1 MSLAAGAL
9 AKMDAP
15 AENLL
20 EVRGL
25 VTEFQTRSA
34 TFRAVR
40 GIDLTVRKGEV
51 VAIVGESGSGKTVTG
66 LSIMGLLDPP
76 RARVASGSILFR
88 GRNGVDD
95 LAASDETAMRRIR
108 GGEIAMIFQ
117 EPMTSLNPVH
127 TVGRQ
132 IAEAAR
138 LHLGIGLAE
147 ARTRAIDLLRLVEIP
162 EPTRRAQAYPH
173 QLSGGMRQRV
183 MIAMALACRP
193 QLLIADEPTTALDV
207 TIQAQILALLT
218 RLRAQFGMG
227 IIFIT
232 HNLAVVYEFADRVE
246 VMYGGRIVESATV
259 ETLFERPRHPYT
271 KALMAS
277 MPAPEAAERPR
288 KERPRLRVIGGSP
301 ADPRHLPRGCS
312 FAPRCSLAL
321 DACRRGEPGLDR
333 VGEGHFS
340 ACIRRDEL

>member
-1 MSLAAGAL
+1 MNHATDTLATIDAAG
-9 AKMDAP
+9 
-15 AENLL
+15 ENLL

-34 TFRAVR
+34 NFRAVR
-40 GIDLTVRKGEV
+40 GVDLTVRKGEA
-51 VAIVGESGSGKTVTG
+51 VAIVGESGSGKSVTG
-66 LSIMGLLDPP
+66 LSIMRLIDPP
-76 RARVASGSILFR
+76 RARIAAGSILLR
-88 GRNGVDD
+88 RQNAVDD
-95 LAASDETAMRRIR
+95 LAALDESAMRRIR

-132 IAEAAR
+132 IAESVR
-138 LHLGIGLAE
+138 LHLGVGPAE
-147 ARTRAIDLLRLVEIP
+147 ARARAIDMLRLVEIP
-162 EPTRRAQAYPH
+162 EPARRAQAYPH

-183 MIAMALACRP
+183 MIAMALACQP

-218 RLRAQFGMG
+218 RLRGEFGMG

-259 ETLFERPRHPYT
+259 AALFERPRHPYT
-271 KALMAS
+271 KALLAS
-277 MPAPEAAERPR
+277 APTPDVAERPR

-301 ADPRHLPRGCS
+301 VDPRRLPPGCS
-312 FAPRCSLAL
+312 FAPRCPLAL
-321 DACRRGEPGLDR
+321 DACRKSDPRLEW
-333 VGEGHFS
+333 VGESHRS

>member
-1 MSLAAGAL
+1 MSLAAGTL
-9 AKMDAP
+9 AKTDAAP
-15 AENLL
+15 ENLL

-25 VTEFQTRSA
+25 VTEFRTRSA
-34 TFRAVR
+34 TIRAVR
-40 GIDLTVRKGEV
+40 GLDLTVRKGEV
-51 VAIVGESGSGKTVTG
+51 VALVGESGSGKTVTG
-66 LSIMGLLDPP
+66 LSIMGLIDPP
-76 RARVASGSILFR
+76 RARIVSGSILLR
-88 GRNGVDD
+88 RQNAVDD
-95 LAASDETAMRRIR
+95 LVALDESAMRRIR

-127 TVGRQ
+127 TVGQQ
-132 IAEAAR
+132 IAEAVR
-138 LHLGIGLAE
+138 LHLGVGLAE
-147 ARTRAIDLLRLVEIP
+147 ARTRAIEMLRLVEIP
-162 EPTRRAQAYPH
+162 EPARRAQAYPH
-173 QLSGGMRQRV
+173 QLSGGMRQRA

-218 RLRAQFGMG
+218 RLRAEFGMG

-259 ETLFERPRHPYT
+259 AALFERPRHPYT
-271 KALMAS
+271 KALLAS

-288 KERPRLRVIGGSP
+288 KERPRLRVIGGAP
-301 ADPRHLPRGCS
+301 VDPRHLPLGCS

-321 DACRRGEPGLDR
+321 EACQQSEPGLEC
-333 VGEGHFS
+333 VGEGHGS

>member
-1 MSLAAGAL
+1 MSLAAGTL

-25 VTEFQTRSA
+25 VTEFQTHSA

-40 GIDLTVRKGEV
+40 GIDLTVRRGEA
-51 VAIVGESGSGKTVTG
+51 VAIVGESGSGKSVTG
-66 LSIMGLLDPP
+66 LSIMGLIDPP
-76 RARVASGSILFR
+76 RARIASGSILFR
-88 GRNGVDD
+88 RQNAVDD
-95 LAASDETAMRRIR
+95 LVALDESAMRRIR

-127 TVGRQ
+127 TVGQQ
-132 IAEAAR
+132 IAETVR
-138 LHLGIGLAE
+138 LHLGVGHAE
-147 ARTRAIDLLRLVEIP
+147 ARTRAIDMLRLVEIP
-162 EPTRRAQAYPH
+162 EPARRAQAYPH

-207 TIQAQILALLT
+207 TIQAQILALLM
-218 RLRAQFGMG
+218 RLRAEFGMG

-259 ETLFERPRHPYT
+259 AALFERPRHPYT
-271 KALMAS
+271 KALLAS
-277 MPAPEAAERPR
+277 VPAPAAAEHPR

-301 ADPRHLPRGCS
+301 VDPRRLPPGCS

-321 DACRRGEPGLDR
+321 DVCRRSEPELER
-333 VGEGHFS
+333 VGEGHRS

>member
-1 MSLAAGAL
+1 MSSAAETRAEMGAG
-9 AKMDAP
+9 

-25 VTEFQTRSA
+25 ATEFQTRSA

-40 GIDLTVRKGEV
+40 GVDLTVRKGEA
-51 VAIVGESGSGKTVTG
+51 VAIVGESGSGKSVTG
-66 LSIMGLLDPP
+66 LSIMGLIDPP
-76 RARVASGSILFR
+76 RARIAAGSILFR
-88 GRNGVDD
+88 RQNTVDD
-95 LAASDETAMRRIR
+95 LVTLGESAMRRIR

-127 TVGRQ
+127 TVGQQ
-132 IAEAAR
+132 IAEAVR
-138 LHLGIGLAE
+138 LHLGIGSAD
-147 ARTRAIDLLRLVEIP
+147 ARSRAIEMLRLVEIP
-162 EPTRRAQAYPH
+162 EPARRAQAYPH
-173 QLSGGMRQRV
+173 QLSGGMRQRA

-218 RLRAQFGMG
+218 RLRAEFGMG

-259 ETLFERPRHPYT
+259 SALFERPRHPYT
-271 KALMAS
+271 KALLAS
-277 MPAPEAAERPR
+277 IPAPDAAERPR

-301 ADPRHLPRGCS
+301 VDPRRLPSGCC
-312 FAPRCSLAL
+312 FAPRCALAV
-321 DACRRGEPGLDR
+321 DACRRGEPDLQR
-333 VGEGHFS
+333 VGARHHS

>member
-1 MSLAAGAL
+1 MNSTAGTLAR
-9 AKMDAP
+9 MDS
-15 AENLL
+15 AEEYLL

-40 GIDLTVRKGEV
+40 GVDLRVRKGEV

-66 LSIMGLLDPP
+66 LSIMGLIDPP
-76 RARVASGSILFR
+76 RARIVAGSILLR
-88 GRNGVDD
+88 RQTGIDD
-95 LAASDETAMRRIR
+95 LVALDESAMRRIR

-117 EPMTSLNPVH
+117 EPMTSLNPVN
-127 TVGRQ
+127 TVGQQ
-132 IAEAAR
+132 IAEAVR
-138 LHLGIGLAE
+138 LHLGVGWAE
-147 ARTRAIDLLRLVEIP
+147 ARARAVEMLRLVEIP
-162 EPTRRAQAYPH
+162 EPARRAQAYPH
-173 QLSGGMRQRV
+173 QLSGGMRQRA

-218 RLRAQFGMG
+218 RLRADFGMG

-259 ETLFERPRHPYT
+259 SALFERPRHPYT
-271 KALMAS
+271 KALLAS
-277 MPAPEAAERPR
+277 MPAPDTAERPR
-288 KERPRLRVIGGSP
+288 NERPRLRVIGGSP
-301 ADPRHLPRGCS
+301 VDPRRLPVGCC
-312 FAPRCSLAL
+312 FAPRCALAV
-321 DACRRGEPGLDR
+321 DACGRGEPDLER
-333 VGEGHFS
+333 VGADHRS

>member
-1 MSLAAGAL
+1 MSLAAGTP
-9 AKMDAP
+9 AKMDA
-15 AENLL
+15 ATENLL

-25 VTEFQTRSA
+25 VTEFHTRSA

-40 GIDLTVRKGEV
+40 GLDLTVRKGEV
-51 VAIVGESGSGKTVTG
+51 VAIVGESGSGKSVTG
-66 LSIMGLLDPP
+66 LSIMGLIDPP
-76 RARVASGSILFR
+76 RARIAAGSILFR
-88 GRNGVDD
+88 RQNAVDD
-95 LAASDETAMRRIR
+95 LAALDESAMRRIR

-127 TVGRQ
+127 TVGKQ
-132 IAEAAR
+132 IAEAVR
-138 LHLGIGLAE
+138 LHLGVGLAE
-147 ARTRAIDLLRLVEIP
+147 ARARAIDMLRLVEIP
-162 EPTRRAQAYPH
+162 EPARRAQAYPH

-207 TIQAQILALLT
+207 TIQAQILALLM
-218 RLRAQFGMG
+218 RLRVEFGMG

-246 VMYGGRIVESATV
+246 VMYGGRIVESSTV
-259 ETLFERPRHPYT
+259 AALFERPRHPYT
-271 KALMAS
+271 KALLAS
-277 MPAPEAAERPR
+277 VPAPETAERSR

-301 ADPRHLPRGCS
+301 VDPRRLPLGCT
-312 FAPRCSLAL
+312 FAPRCPLAL
-321 DACRRGEPGLDR
+321 DVCRQSEPELQG

>member
-1 MSLAAGAL
+1 MILRPRMLRPKILTVNLATGNL
-9 AKMDAP
+9 AKVDPA

-25 VTEFQTRSA
+25 VTEFHTRSA

-40 GIDLTVRKGEV
+40 GLDLTVRKGEV
-51 VAIVGESGSGKTVTG
+51 VAIVGESGSGKSVTG
-66 LSIMGLLDPP
+66 LSIMGLIDPP
-76 RARVASGSILFR
+76 RARIAAGSILFR
-88 GRNGVDD
+88 RQNAVDD
-95 LAASDETAMRRIR
+95 LAALDESAMRRIR

-127 TVGRQ
+127 TVGQQ
-132 IAEAAR
+132 IAEAVR
-138 LHLGIGLAE
+138 LHLGVGLAE
-147 ARTRAIDLLRLVEIP
+147 ARARAIDMLRLVEIP
-162 EPTRRAQAYPH
+162 EPARRAQAYPH

-183 MIAMALACRP
+183 MIAMALACRT

-207 TIQAQILALLT
+207 TIQAQILALLM
-218 RLRAQFGMG
+218 RLRTEFGMG

-232 HNLAVVYEFADRVE
+232 HNLALVYEFADRVE

-259 ETLFERPRHPYT
+259 AALF
-271 KALMAS
+271 
-277 MPAPEAAERPR
+277 ERPR

-301 ADPRHLPRGCS
+301 VDPRHLPQGCS
-312 FAPRCSLAL
+312 FAPRCQLAL
-321 DACRRGEPGLDR
+321 DACRRSEPELER
-333 VGEGHFS
+333 AGEGHRS